1 MLTIKNKTKLDN
13 SKTGDVKEI
22 FAHSGNNF

>member
-13 SKTGDVKEI
+13 SKIGDVKQI
-22 FAHSGNNF
+22 FADCGNNF